1 MASVEGASYPSA
13 HKGKRVVLIL
23 GVLGTEPAYVVMFG
37 GAAVSTNTAKIAV
50 AVGTSVMIFIVHFR
64 GSVILMICLAT
75 L

>member
-13 HKGKRVVLIL
+13 HKGEGVVLIV
-23 GVLGTEPAYVVMFG
+23 GVLGTNPANVVIIG

-50 AVGTSVMIFIVHFR
+50 AVGTCVMIFIVHFR